1 MKSDSIRHQIMDS
14 KYDVFISYSRK
25 DYEDNGEV
33 IPGNPISAIIDMLDS
48 NHISYWFDKEGIYSG
63 SKFIE
68 VINEAIL
75 ASKMLIFISSKSS
88 NTSKWT
94 AGEILLASDADMSIL
109 PVKIDDSG
117 YSPKFNLV
125 IRPLDFVDYYGNEA
139 ESLERIKNSVLKI
152 KEDYAR
158 KQVEAEIRELAAD
171 CQVLLGQQEALVK
184 SLVEKNLSVGNTE
197 KVCPVCGKQIP
208 LGDAFCGRCGWH
220 FPLLY
225 ALGGS
230 QIAAGDKH
238 HLTLARAN
246 WQKVSGDA
254 AAALERRKLEEENHQ
269 LKAALDRIS
278 EECKALTTSL
288 SQKESEL
295 RGSTSNEASL
305 NAQLKELHSIRIKLS
320 EEIFDLQQKLSI
332 YEKEQ
337 SSLKKQL
344 DQAQDALRVARAEA
358 ESKQKEILALQKKLS
373 ASATSSSGNEAQM
386 TFTVKGVTFTMIRVE
401 GMGTPY
407 YIGETQVTQA
417 LWKAVMGSNPS
428 RFKGENHPVE
438 GVSWDNCQEFIQQLN
453 TMTGKKFRLPKE
465 AEWEYA
471 AQGGSRSHGYQYS
484 GSNTID
490 EVAWYDENAFNVGSN
505 SPNYGTHPVK
515 AKKPNELGIYDM
527 SGNVSEWCEDS
538 SGSFRVI
545 RGGGWSYAAAC
556 CRVAYRGNYT
566 PSLRDNYLGFRLAL

>member
-1 MKSDSIRHQIMDS
+1 MDS

-117 YSPKFNLV
+117 YSSKFNLV

-158 KQVEAEIRELAAD
+158 KQVEEEIRELAAD
-171 CQVLLGQQEALVK
+171 CQMLLGQQEALVK
-184 SLVEKNLSVGNTE
+184 TLVEKNLSVGNAE

-225 ALGGS
+225 ALGGG
-230 QIAAGDKH
+230 QIAAGDQR
-238 HLTLARAN
+238 HLTLSRAN

-254 AAALERRKLEEENHQ
+254 AAALERQKLEEENQQ
-269 LKAALDRIS
+269 LRAALDRIS
-278 EECKALTTSL
+278 EECKTLTTSL
-288 SQKESEL
+288 SRKESEL
-295 RGSTSNEASL
+295 RGSASNEASL
-305 NAQLKELHSIRIKLS
+305 NAQLKELQNIRKKLS
-320 EEIFDLQQKLSI
+320 DEISVLQHKLSS
-332 YEKEQ
+332 YEIKQ
-337 SSLKKQL
+337 SSLKNQL

-358 ESKQKEILALQKKLS
+358 ESKQKEILALQSKLS
-373 ASATSSSGNEAQM
+373 ASTISSGCKDAQM
-386 TFTVKGVTFTMIRVE
+386 TFILKGASFKMIRVE

-417 LWKAVMGSNPS
+417 LWKAVMGDDPS
-428 RFKGENHPVE
+428 YFKGENRPVE
-438 GVSWDNCQEFIQQLN
+438 QISWEDCKEFIKQLN
-453 TMTGKKFRLPKE
+453 TLTGEKFRLPKD

-471 AQGGSRSHGYQYS
+471 AKGGRGGHGYRYS
-484 GSNTID
+484 GSDTID
-490 EVAWYDENAFNVGSN
+490 EVAWYDENADK
-505 SPNYGTHPVK
+505 GTHPVK
-515 AKKPNELGIYDM
+515 TKKPNELGIYDM
-527 SGNVSEWCEDS
+527 SGNVWEWCDDS
-538 SGSFRVI
+538 SGSNRVN
-545 RGGGWSYAAAC
+545 RGGSWGSAATY
-556 CRVAYRGNYT
+556 CRVAFRNGGS
-566 PSLRDNYLGFRLAL
+566 PSGRYDDVGFRLAL

>member
-1 MKSDSIRHQIMDS
+1 MDS

-94 AGEILLASDADMSIL
+94 AGEILLASDADMAIL

-117 YSPKFNLV
+117 YSSKFNLV

-152 KEDYAR
+152 KEDYAH

-184 SLVEKNLSVGNTE
+184 TLVEKNLSVGNAE

-225 ALGGS
+225 ALGGG
-230 QIAAGDKH
+230 QIAAGDQR
-238 HLTLARAN
+238 HLTLSRAN

-254 AAALERRKLEEENHQ
+254 AAALERQKLEEENQQ
-269 LKAALDRIS
+269 LRAALDRIS
-278 EECKALTTSL
+278 EECKTLTTNL
-288 SQKESEL
+288 SRKESEL
-295 RGSTSNEASL
+295 RGSASNEASL
-305 NAQLKELHSIRIKLS
+305 NARLQELQEIREKLTA
-320 EEIFDLQQKLSI
+320 EISDLQQRLSI

-373 ASATSSSGNEAQM
+373 TSTTSSSGNDAQM
-386 TFTVKGVTFTMIRVE
+386 TFTVKGVSFKMICVE
-401 GMGTPY
+401 GKGTPY

-417 LWKAVMGSNPS
+417 LWKAVMGNNPS
-428 RFKGENHPVE
+428 HLKSDNHPVE
-438 GVSWDNCQEFIQQLN
+438 MVSWNDSREFIKRLN
-453 TMTGKKFRLPKE
+453 TMTGKKFRLPKD

-471 AQGGSRSHGYQYS
+471 AKGGNRSHGYEYS

-490 EVAWYDENAFNVGSN
+490 EVAWYIKNAYYVGSD
-505 SPNYGTHPVK
+505 SPDYGSHSVK
-515 AKKPNELGIYDM
+515 TKKPNELGIYDM
-527 SGNVSEWCEDS
+527 SGNVWEWCDDS
-538 SGSFRVI
+538 SGSNRVI
-545 RGGGWSYAAAC
+545 RGGCWNSNAVYCCVADCSYF
-556 CRVAYRGNYT
+556 T
-566 PSLRDNYLGFRLAL
+566 PSTRSDLLGFRLAL

>member
-1 MKSDSIRHQIMDS
+1 MDS

-94 AGEILLASDADMSIL
+94 AGEILLASDADMAIL

-117 YSPKFNLV
+117 YSSKFNLV

-158 KQVEAEIRELAAD
+158 KQVEEEIRELAAD

-184 SLVEKNLSVGNTE
+184 TLVEKNLSVGNAE

-225 ALGGS
+225 ALGGG
-230 QIAAGDKH
+230 QIAAGDQR
-238 HLTLARAN
+238 HLTLSRAN

-254 AAALERRKLEEENHQ
+254 AAALERQKLEEENQQ
-269 LKAALDRIS
+269 LRAALDRIS

-288 SQKESEL
+288 SRKESEL
-295 RGSTSNEASL
+295 RGSASNEASL

-337 SSLKKQL
+337 SSLKKKL
-344 DQAQDALRVARAEA
+344 DQAQDALRAARAEA
-358 ESKQKEILALQKKLS
+358 ESKQKEILTLQRKLS
-373 ASATSSSGNEAQM
+373 AGTISSGGKDAQM
-386 TFTVKGVTFTMIRVE
+386 TFILKGASFKMIRVE
-401 GMGTPY
+401 GKGTPY

-417 LWKAVMGSNPS
+417 LWKAVMGDDPS
-428 RFKGENHPVE
+428 YFKGENRPVE
-438 GVSWDNCQEFIQQLN
+438 QISWEDCKEFIKQLN
-453 TMTGKKFRLPKE
+453 TLTGEKFRLPKD

-471 AQGGSRSHGYQYS
+471 AKGGRGGHGYRYS
-484 GSNTID
+484 GSDTID
-490 EVAWYDENAFNVGSN
+490 EVAWYDKNALEVGNN

-515 AKKPNELGIYDM
+515 TKKPNELGIYDM
-527 SGNVSEWCEDS
+527 SGNVWEWCDDS
-538 SGSFRVI
+538 AGSYRMI
-545 RGGGWSYAAAC
+545 RGGSWINAATS
-556 CRVAYRGNYT
+556 CRVAYRFSYL
-566 PSLRDNYLGFRLAL
+566 PSIRGRIVGFRLAL

>member
-1 MKSDSIRHQIMDS
+1 MDS

-94 AGEILLASDADMSIL
+94 AGEILLASDADMAIL

-158 KQVEAEIRELAAD
+158 KQVEEEIRELATD
-171 CQVLLGQQEALVK
+171 CQMLLGQQEALLK
-184 SLVEKNLSVGNTE
+184 TLVEKNLSVGNAE
-197 KVCPVCGKQIP
+197 KVCPVCEKQIP

-269 LKAALDRIS
+269 LRAALDRIS

-305 NAQLKELHSIRIKLS
+305 NAQLKELQSIRRKLS
-320 EEIFDLQQKLSI
+320 DEISVLQQKLSI

-358 ESKQKEILALQKKLS
+358 ESKQKEVLALQRKLS
-373 ASATSSSGNEAQM
+373 GSAISSGGKDAQM
-386 TFTVKGVTFTMIRVE
+386 TFVLKGISFKMIRVE

-417 LWKAVMGSNPS
+417 LWKAVMGDDLSY
-428 RFKGENHPVE
+428 FKGENRPVE
-438 GVSWDNCQEFIQQLN
+438 QISWEDCQEFIKRLN

-471 AQGGSRSHGYQYS
+471 AKGGRRSHGYQYS

-490 EVAWYDENAFNVGSN
+490 EVAWYDKNAREVGN
-505 SPNYGTHPVK
+505 NTPDYGSHPVK
-515 AKKPNELGIYDM
+515 TKKPNELGIYDM
-527 SGNVSEWCEDS
+527 SGNVWEWCDDS
-538 SGSFRVI
+538 SGSYRVN
-545 RGGGWSYAAAC
+545 RGGSWFYAAAY
-556 CRVAYRGNYT
+556 CRVAFRNYNSPSYRGN
-566 PSLRDNYLGFRLAL
+566 NLGFRLAL

>member
-1 MKSDSIRHQIMDS
+1 MDS

-48 NHISYWFDKEGIYSG
+48 NHISYWFDKEGIFSG

-94 AGEILLASDADMSIL
+94 AGEILLASDADMAIL

-117 YSPKFNLV
+117 YSSKFNLV

-158 KQVEAEIRELAAD
+158 KQVEEEIRELAAD

-184 SLVEKNLSVGNTE
+184 TLVEKNLSVGNAE

-225 ALGGS
+225 ALGGR
-230 QIAAGDKH
+230 QIAAGDQH

-254 AAALERRKLEEENHQ
+254 AAALERQKLEEENHQ
-269 LKAALDRIS
+269 LRAALDRIS
-278 EECKALTTSL
+278 EECKTLTTSL
-288 SQKESEL
+288 SRKESEL
-295 RGSTSNEASL
+295 RGSASNEASL
-305 NAQLKELHSIRIKLS
+305 NAQLKELQNIRKKLS
-320 EEIFDLQQKLSI
+320 DEISVLQHKLSS
-332 YEKEQ
+332 YEIKQ
-337 SSLKKQL
+337 SSLKNQL

-358 ESKQKEILALQKKLS
+358 ESKQKEILALQSKLS
-373 ASATSSSGNEAQM
+373 ASAISSGVDDAQI
-386 TFTVKGVTFTMIRVE
+386 TFTVKGITFTMIRVE

-417 LWKAVMGSNPS
+417 LWKAVMGNNPS
-428 RFKGENHPVE
+428 HLKSDNHPVE
-438 GVSWDNCQEFIQQLN
+438 MVSWEDCQDFIKRLN
-453 TMTGKKFRLPKE
+453 MMTSEKFRLPKE

-471 AQGGSRSHGYQYS
+471 AKGGRRSHGYQYI

-490 EVAWYDENAFNVGSN
+490 EVAWYDKNAREVGNN

-515 AKKPNELGIYDM
+515 TKKPNELGIYDM
-527 SGNVSEWCEDS
+527 SGNVWEWCDDS
-538 SGSFRVI
+538 SGSYRVV
-545 RGGGWSYAAAC
+545 RGGSFINYAEY
-556 CRVAYRGNYT
+556 CRVAYRFILT
-566 PSLRDNYLGFRLAL
+566 PSDRNYGLGFRLAL

>member
-1 MKSDSIRHQIMDS
+1 MDS

-94 AGEILLASDADMSIL
+94 AGEILLASDADMAIL

-117 YSPKFNLV
+117 YSSKFNLV

-158 KQVEAEIRELAAD
+158 KQVEEEIRELAAD

-184 SLVEKNLSVGNTE
+184 TLVEKNLSVGNAE

-225 ALGGS
+225 ALGGR
-230 QIAAGDKH
+230 QIAAGDQH

-254 AAALERRKLEEENHQ
+254 AAALERQKLEEENHQ
-269 LKAALDRIS
+269 LRAALDRIS
-278 EECKALTTSL
+278 EECKTLTTSL
-288 SQKESEL
+288 SRKESEL
-295 RGSTSNEASL
+295 RGSASNEASL
-305 NAQLKELHSIRIKLS
+305 NAQLKELQNIRKKLS
-320 EEIFDLQQKLSI
+320 DEISVLQHKLSS
-332 YEKEQ
+332 YEIKQ
-337 SSLKKQL
+337 SSLKNQL

-358 ESKQKEILALQKKLS
+358 ESKQKEILALQSKLS
-373 ASATSSSGNEAQM
+373 ASAISSGVDDAQI
-386 TFTVKGVTFTMIRVE
+386 TFTVKGITFTMIRVE

-417 LWKAVMGSNPS
+417 LWKAVMGNNPS
-428 RFKGENHPVE
+428 HLKSDNHPVE
-438 GVSWDNCQEFIQQLN
+438 MVSWEDCQDFIKRLN
-453 TMTGKKFRLPKE
+453 MMTSEKFRLPKE

-471 AQGGSRSHGYQYS
+471 AKGGRRSHGYQYS

-490 EVAWYDENAFNVGSN
+490 EVAWYDKNAREVGNN

-515 AKKPNELGIYDM
+515 TKKPNELGIYDM
-527 SGNVSEWCEDS
+527 SGNVWEWCDDS
-538 SGSFRVI
+538 SGSYRVV
-545 RGGGWSYAAAC
+545 RGGSFINYAEY
-556 CRVAYRGNYT
+556 CRVAYRFILT
-566 PSLRDNYLGFRLAL
+566 PSDRNYGLGFRLAL

>member
-1 MKSDSIRHQIMDS
+1 MDS

-94 AGEILLASDADMSIL
+94 AGEILLASDADMAIL

-117 YSPKFNLV
+117 YSSKFNLV
-125 IRPLDFVDYYGNEA
+125 IRPLDFVDYYGSES

-184 SLVEKNLSVGNTE
+184 TLVEKNLSVGNAE

-225 ALGGS
+225 ALGGG
-230 QIAAGDKH
+230 QIAAGDQR
-238 HLTLARAN
+238 HLTLSRAN

-254 AAALERRKLEEENHQ
+254 AAALERQKLEEENQQ
-269 LKAALDRIS
+269 LRAALDRIS
-278 EECKALTTSL
+278 EECKTLTTSL
-288 SQKESEL
+288 SRKESEL
-295 RGSTSNEASL
+295 RGSASNEASL
-305 NAQLKELHSIRIKLS
+305 NAQLKELQNIRKKLS
-320 EEIFDLQQKLSI
+320 DEISVLQHKLSS
-332 YEKEQ
+332 YEIKQ
-337 SSLKKQL
+337 SSLKNQL

-358 ESKQKEILALQKKLS
+358 ESKQKEILALQSKLS
-373 ASATSSSGNEAQM
+373 ASTISSGGKDAQM
-386 TFTVKGVTFTMIRVE
+386 TFILKGASFKMIRVE

-417 LWKAVMGSNPS
+417 LWKAVMGDDPS
-428 RFKGENHPVE
+428 YFKGENRPVE
-438 GVSWDNCQEFIQQLN
+438 QISWEDCKEFIKQLN
-453 TMTGKKFRLPKE
+453 TLTGEKFRLPKD

-471 AQGGSRSHGYQYS
+471 AKGGRGGHGYRYS
-484 GSNTID
+484 GSDTID
-490 EVAWYDENAFNVGSN
+490 EVAWYDENADK
-505 SPNYGTHPVK
+505 GTHPVK
-515 AKKPNELGIYDM
+515 TKKPNELGIYDM
-527 SGNVSEWCEDS
+527 SGNVWEWCDDS
-538 SGSFRVI
+538 SGSNRVN
-545 RGGGWSYAAAC
+545 RGGSWGSAATY
-556 CRVAYRGNYT
+556 CRVAFRNGGS
-566 PSLRDNYLGFRLAL
+566 PSGRYDDVGFRLAL

>member
-1 MKSDSIRHQIMDS
+1 MDS

-94 AGEILLASDADMSIL
+94 AGEILLASDADMAIL

-117 YSPKFNLV
+117 YSSKFNLV

-158 KQVEAEIRELAAD
+158 KQVEEEIRELAAD

-184 SLVEKNLSVGNTE
+184 TLVEKNLSVGNAE

-225 ALGGS
+225 ALGGR
-230 QIAAGDKH
+230 QIAAGDQH

-254 AAALERRKLEEENHQ
+254 AAALERQKLEEENHQ
-269 LKAALDRIS
+269 LRAALDRIS
-278 EECKALTTSL
+278 EECKTLTTSL
-288 SQKESEL
+288 SRKESEL
-295 RGSTSNEASL
+295 RGSASNEASL
-305 NAQLKELHSIRIKLS
+305 NAQLKELQNIRKKLS
-320 EEIFDLQQKLSI
+320 DEISVLQHKLSS
-332 YEKEQ
+332 YEIKQ
-337 SSLKKQL
+337 SSLKNQL

-358 ESKQKEILALQKKLS
+358 ESKQKEILALQSKLS
-373 ASATSSSGNEAQM
+373 ASAISSGVDDAQI
-386 TFTVKGVTFTMIRVE
+386 TFTVKGITFTMIRVE

-417 LWKAVMGSNPS
+417 LWKAVMGNNPS
-428 RFKGENHPVE
+428 HLKSDNHPVE
-438 GVSWDNCQEFIQQLN
+438 MVSWEDCQDFIKRLN
-453 TMTGKKFRLPKE
+453 MMTSEKFRLPKE

-471 AQGGSRSHGYQYS
+471 AKGGRRSHGYQYS

-490 EVAWYDENAFNVGSN
+490 EVAWYDKNAREVGNN

-515 AKKPNELGIYDM
+515 TKKPNELGIYDM
-527 SGNVSEWCEDS
+527 SGNVWEWCDDS
-538 SGSFRVI
+538 SGSYRVV
-545 RGGGWSYAAAC
+545 RGGSYINYAEY
-556 CRVAYRGNYT
+556 CRVAYRFILT
-566 PSLRDNYLGFRLAL
+566 PSDRNYGLGFRLAL

>member
-1 MKSDSIRHQIMDS
+1 MDS

-94 AGEILLASDADMSIL
+94 AGEILLASDADMAIL

-117 YSPKFNLV
+117 YSSKFNLV
-125 IRPLDFVDYYGNEA
+125 IRPLDFVDYYGSEA

-158 KQVEAEIRELAAD
+158 KQVEEEIRELAAD

-184 SLVEKNLSVGNTE
+184 TLVEKNLSVGNAE

-225 ALGGS
+225 ALGGR
-230 QIAAGDKH
+230 QIAAGDQH

-254 AAALERRKLEEENHQ
+254 AAALERQKLEEENQQ
-269 LKAALDRIS
+269 LRAALDRIS

-288 SQKESEL
+288 SRKESEL
-295 RGSTSNEASL
+295 RGSASNEASL
-305 NAQLKELHSIRIKLS
+305 NAQLKELQSIRRKLS
-320 EEIFDLQQKLSI
+320 DEISDLQQKLTS
-332 YEKEQ
+332 YEKKQ
-337 SSLKKQL
+337 SSLREKL
-344 DQAQDALRVARAEA
+344 NRAQDALRAAKAEA
-358 ESKQKEILALQKKLS
+358 ESKQKEVLALQRKLS
-373 ASATSSSGNEAQM
+373 ASTISSGVDDAQI
-386 TFTVKGVTFTMIRVE
+386 TFTVKGISFKMIRVE

-417 LWKAVMGSNPS
+417 LWKAVMGNDPS
-428 RFKGENHPVE
+428 YFKGENRPVE
-438 GVSWDNCQEFIQQLN
+438 QISWEDCQEFIKRLN
-453 TMTGKKFRLPKE
+453 TLTGEKFRLPKD

-471 AQGGSRSHGYQYS
+471 AKGGNRSHGYEYS

-490 EVAWYDENAFNVGSN
+490 EVAWYVKNAFYVGSD
-505 SPNYGTHPVK
+505 SPDYGSHSVK
-515 AKKPNELGIYDM
+515 TKKPNELGIYDM
-527 SGNVSEWCEDS
+527 SGNVWEWCDDS
-538 SGSFRVI
+538 SGSNRVN
-545 RGGGWSYAAAC
+545 RGGCWNSNAVYC
-556 CRVAYRGNYT
+556 LVAYRSYFT
-566 PSLRDNYLGFRLAL
+566 PSNRSNLLGLRLAL

>member
-1 MKSDSIRHQIMDS
+1 MDY

-25 DYEDNGEV
+25 DYVENGEV
-33 IPGNPISAIIDMLDS
+33 IPGNPVSAIQQALTE
-48 NHISYWFDKEGIYSG
+48 NHISFWFDKDGIYSG
-63 SKFIE
+63 DEFIE
-68 VINEAIL
+68 VITEAIVC
-75 ASKMLIFISSKSS
+75 SKMLIFVSSKNS
-88 NTSKWT
+88 NASEWT
-94 AGEILLASDADMSIL
+94 TGEILLAKKRKKAIL
-109 PVKIDDSG
+109 PVRIDDSD
-117 YSPKFNLV
+117 YNPKFELV
-125 IRPLDFVDYYGNEA
+125 LLAHDFVDYYESEQ
-139 ESLERIKNSVLKI
+139 ESLARILNAVKKNNQDI
-152 KEDYAR
+152 AR

-171 CQVLLGQQEALVK
+171 CQMLLGQQEALVK
-184 SLVEKNLSVGNTE
+184 SLVEKNLSVGNAE

-225 ALGGS
+225 ALGGR
-230 QIAAGDKH
+230 QIAAGDQH

-254 AAALERRKLEEENHQ
+254 AAALERQKLEEENHQ
-269 LKAALDRIS
+269 LRAALDRIS
-278 EECKALTTSL
+278 EECKTLTTSL
-288 SQKESEL
+288 SRKESEL
-295 RGSTSNEASL
+295 RGSASNEASL
-305 NAQLKELHSIRIKLS
+305 NAQLKELQNIRKKLS
-320 EEIFDLQQKLSI
+320 DEISVLQQKLSS

-386 TFTVKGVTFTMIRVE
+386 TFTVKGVSFKMICVE
-401 GMGTPY
+401 GKGTPY

-417 LWKAVMGSNPS
+417 LWKAVMGDDPS
-428 RFKGENHPVE
+428 YFKGENHPVE

-490 EVAWYDENAFNVGSN
+490 EVAWYYENAFNVGSN

-545 RGGGWSYAAAC
+545 RGGGWSYAAAF
-556 CRVAYRGNYT
+556 CRVAYRGNYS